1 MSGGTFG
8 VNQLVVVVVLVL
20 DVDVLVQIN
29 KSVVDDKFSFR
40 CNS

>member
-29 KSVVDDKFSFR
+29 KSVVDDNFSFR

>member
-29 KSVVDDKFSFR
+29 KSVVDDNFSFR
-40 CNS
+40 SNS